1 MKQAAEGL
9 AKIVVWKDGNTYNS
23 RVALVPFSR
32 AVKTGLLSTSILK
45 GNKATKTLLTST
57 LDSIQ
62 ATGNTVGQF
71 GPPWAWYNLSPNWNS
86 VFSTASEANPYSL
99 LSQLNRKGKPLLEK
113 IAVLMTDGKH
123 NSQ

>member
-45 GNKATKTLLTST
+45 GNKANKTLLTST

-62 ATGNTVGQF
+62 ATGKTAGQF
-71 GPPWAWYNLSPNWNS
+71 GTPWAWYKPIAELEQRVPYRKRGESLLIAEPAQPQGQ
-86 VFSTASEANPYSL
+86 TAS
-99 LSQLNRKGKPLLEK
+99 RKDCRSH
-113 IAVLMTDGKH
+113 DGR
-123 NSQ
+123 